1 MLTNGIG
8 RRLSAVTTTPE
19 NCTRPSY
26 LFWAYENEATTMKI
40 NTSRIFFKV
49 KTGIRVQKYRIMLS

>member
-1 MLTNGIG
+1 MG

-26 LFWAYENEATTMKI
+26 LFWAYEIEAIAVKI
-40 NTSRIFFKV
+40 NTGRIFFKT
-49 KTGIRVQKYRIMLS
+49 KTGIRVQKYRIMLSSDT